1 MKPNASCAASAAVVS
16 VAPAVVGIWTRA
28 KSSPLRE
35 MKRGTA
41 VTSEAAMEEA
51 VRLLTSGGTAVSAH
65 PAPSAAS
72 TSVSPSA

>member
-1 MKPNASCAASAAVVS
+1 MKPNASCADSAAVVS

-51 VRLLTSGGTAVSAH
+51 VRL
-65 PAPSAAS
+65 
-72 TSVSPSA
+72 